1 MIFEIDNIDLNLGRK
16 NILNAVY
23 LKAET
28 GKITAIL
35 GRNGTGKSSLLKI
48 IFGNLHS
55 HQKLLRIDG
64 KPILKNLFLTGKVK
78 FLPQQTF
85 IPNHLFLDKVF
96 NLYGVEWEDF
106 SNNFKVFSKY
116 KHSRINLLS
125 GGEKR
130 ILQTYLIIKS
140 PGDLLLLDEPFSH
153 IAPIFVE
160 QIKNLIVEEKQHKA
174 IIITDHLYREVV
186 EIADNLYL
194 LKQGSSR
201 LIQNKKELKYH
212 HYLIE

>member
-1 MIFEIDNIDLNLGRK
+1 MIFEIDNIDLNFNGK

-23 LKAET
+23 LKAEK

-48 IFGNLHS
+48 IFGNLHP
-55 HQKLLRIDG
+55 HQKLLRTDG
-64 KPILKNLFLTGKVK
+64 KPILKDLFLTGKVK

-174 IIITDHLYREVV
+174 VIITDHLYREVV

-194 LKQGSSR
+194 LKD
-201 LIQNKKELKYH
+201 QNKNNL
-212 HYLIE
+212 